1 MWIVG
6 SVTARIKEV
15 KQPFGAYIQN
25 KMFISKQFNDNNEV
39 KPLSDKYYSMIQ
51 GTMVDNLVRVACGF
65 NKLEVFKLSIGG
77 AMLVDKAMMG
87 FMPNYNGVRAV
98 NSTHKLING
107 ITGLDDDSLHCAF
120 RLVELEGCY
129 RNIDNVIK
137 IDVYDLLEPCD
148 YSEFSVMANNVRIM
162 VDRTVK
168 FIGSFGNAPKISGLT
183 FEGGY
188 TSTVN
193 SGDCDYVIGDTLV
206 DLKCSVSKYMRSDWS
221 LQLAMYYI
229 MGLHSKNSEIFKGVK
244 KLCIFNAVY
253 NKSYTLDISKID
265 DKTMYI
271 ISKFVL
277 GYNML
282 SNNIRDWRNVS
293 L

>member
-1 MWIVG
+1 MS

-15 KQPFGAYIQN
+15 KQPFGGYIQN
-25 KMFISKQFNDNNEV
+25 KLFMSKQFNDNKEV
-39 KPLSDKYYSMIQ
+39 KPLSSKYYSTVQ
-51 GTMVDNLVRVACGF
+51 GTMVDNLVRIACRF
-65 NKLEVFKLSIGG
+65 NRLEVFKLSIGG

-87 FMPNYNGVRAV
+87 FIPNYSGVRAV
-98 NSTHKLING
+98 NSAHKLVNG

-120 RLVELEGCY
+120 RLVELEGCH
-129 RNIDNVIK
+129 RNLDNVLN
-137 IDVYDLLEPCD
+137 IDVYSLLEPCN
-148 YSEFSVMANNVRIM
+148 YSEFSVMADNVRAM

-168 FIGSFGNAPKISGLT
+168 FIGSFGNAPKFSGLT

-206 DLKCSVSKYMRSDWS
+206 DLKCSISKYMRSDWS
-221 LQLAMYYI
+221 LQLVMYYI
-229 MGLHSKNSEIFKGVK
+229 MGLHSKNSEIFENVK

-282 SNNIRDWRNVS
+282 SNNIKDWKDVS

>member
-1 MWIVG
+1 MS

-15 KQPFGAYIQN
+15 NQPFGGYLQN
-25 KMFISKQFNDNNEV
+25 KLFMSKQFNGNKEV
-39 KPLSDKYYSMIQ
+39 KPLSSKYYSMVQ

-87 FMPNYNGVRAV
+87 FIPNYNGVRAV
-98 NSTHKLING
+98 NSDHKLING

-120 RLVELEGCY
+120 RLVELEGCH
-129 RNIDNVIK
+129 RNLDNVLK
-137 IDVYDLLEPCD
+137 IDVYSLLELCD
-148 YSEFSVMANNVRIM
+148 YSEFNVMADNVRVM

-168 FIGSFGNAPKISGLT
+168 FIGSFGNAPKFSGLT

-206 DLKCSVSKYMRSDWS
+206 DLKCSISKYMRSDWS
-221 LQLAMYYI
+221 LQLVMYYI
-229 MGLHSKNSEIFKGVK
+229 MGLHSKKSEIFGNVK
-244 KLCIFNAVY
+244 KLCIFNAVH
-253 NKSYTLDISKID
+253 NKSYTLDINKID

-271 ISKFVL
+271 VSKFVL

>member
-1 MWIVG
+1 MG

-15 KQPFGAYIQN
+15 NQPFGGYIQN
-25 KMFISKQFNDNNEV
+25 KMFMSKQLNDNKEI
-39 KPLSDKYYSMIQ
+39 KPLNDKYYSMVQ

-65 NKLEVFKLSIGG
+65 NKFEVFKLSIGG

-87 FMPNYNGVRAV
+87 FIPNYNGVRAV
-98 NSTHKLING
+98 NSAHKLING
-107 ITGLDDDSLHCAF
+107 ITGLDDDSLNCAF

-129 RNIDNVIK
+129 RNIGNVIK
-137 IDVYDLLEPCD
+137 MDVYDLLEPCN
-148 YSEFSVMANNVRIM
+148 YSEFSTMANNVRAM
-162 VDRTVK
+162 VDRTIK
-168 FIGSFGNAPKISGLT
+168 FIGSFGNVPKISGLT

-193 SGDCDYVIGDTLV
+193 SGDCDYIIGDTLI
-206 DLKCSVSKYMRSDWS
+206 DLKCSISKYMRSDWS

-244 KLCIFNAVY
+244 KLCIFNAMY
-253 NKSYTLDISKID
+253 NKSYTLDISKLD

-277 GYNML
+277 GYNMT
-282 SNNIRDWRNVS
+282 SNNVKDWMSIS

>member
-1 MWIVG
+1 MS
-6 SVTARIKEV
+6 SVTTRIKEV
-15 KQPFGAYIQN
+15 KQPFGGYIQN
-25 KMFISKQFNDNNEV
+25 KLFISKQFNDNNEV
-39 KPLSDKYYSMIQ
+39 KPLSSRYYSTVQ

-87 FMPNYNGVRAV
+87 FIHNYSGVRAV

-120 RLVELEGCY
+120 RLVELESCY
-129 RNIDNVIK
+129 RNLDNVLK
-137 IDVYDLLEPCD
+137 IDVYSLLEPCD
-148 YSEFSVMANNVRIM
+148 YSEFNIMANNVRAM

-168 FIGSFGNAPKISGLT
+168 FIGSFGNVPKISGLT

-193 SGDCDYVIGDTLV
+193 SGDCDYVIGGTLV
-206 DLKCSVSKYMRSDWS
+206 DLKCSISKYMRSDWS
-221 LQLAMYYI
+221 LQLVMYYI

-244 KLCIFNAVY
+244 KLCIFNAMY

-277 GYNML
+277 GYNMT
-282 SNNIRDWRNVS
+282 SNNVKDWKSIS